1 MIEVKNITKLFKDK
15 AVFEKFNLNIGN
27 GELVAITG
35 KSGCGKTTLLNMI
48 GLIDTVYNGEIEYNG
63 TTLHSLSS
71 RQKQIFIRNNINYLF
86 QNYALVDDSTVY
98 DNLKL
103 AMYYDKIPLKEKNE
117 IIKKSLKEVNLAGY
131 EDKKVYT
138 LSGGEQQRVAL
149 ARAMIKKGNII
160 LADEPTGNLDEEN
173 RNIVLSSLIDQNR
186 LGKTVIIVTHDPYVA
201 SKCNRII
208 NL

>member
-15 AVFEKFNLNIGN
+15 AVFEKFNLNIDN

-71 RQKQIFIRNNINYLF
+71 KQKQIFIRNNINYLF

-117 IIKKSLKEVNLAGY
+117 IIEKSLKEVNLAGY

-173 RNIVLSSLIDQNR
+173 RNIVLSSLIDQNK

-201 SKCNRII
+201 AKCNRVIK
-208 NL
+208 L

>member
-173 RNIVLSSLIDQNR
+173 RNIVLSSLIDQNK